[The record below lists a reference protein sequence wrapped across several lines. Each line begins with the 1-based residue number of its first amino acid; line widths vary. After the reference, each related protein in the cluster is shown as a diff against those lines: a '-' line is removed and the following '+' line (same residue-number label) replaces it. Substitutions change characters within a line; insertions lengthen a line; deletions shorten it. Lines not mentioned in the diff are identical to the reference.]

1 MTSTKTI
8 KFRFCLCEEDLELMV
23 TITDISK
30 ACGVSRATVSK
41 ALNGAS
47 DVSPET
53 TKRIRETA
61 ARLGYLPNATARA
74 LKMGRSYN
82 IGVLFSDATGG
93 GISHEYFSR
102 ILESVKAEAERLG
115 YDITFISK
123 DLGRLSMDY
132 YEHAKYRNCDGV
144 VIASA
149 DFEDPAIRR
158 LAQSEIPTVT
168 LDYSFDSRSSIL
180 SDNVQGMEALVR
192 FVHSKGH
199 RKIAFIH
206 GEMTSVTQKRLASFR
221 KTLCS
226 LGIKVPAEYVQ
237 EARFHDPRSSGLATR
252 ALLELSERPTCIL
265 YPDDLSF
272 LGGFSELEKH
282 GLSIPKDMSV
292 AGYDGIPLSQVL
304 RPRLSTYRQ
313 GAEQMGAEA
322 ARLLIEQIEN
332 PDTWIPQ
339 QITVEGELLEGDT
352 VSEIG

>member
-1 MTSTKTI
+1 
-8 KFRFCLCEEDLELMV
+8 MV

-53 TKRIRETA
+53 TKRIREA
-61 ARLGYLPNATARA
+61 AASLGYLPNAAARA

-82 IGVLFSDATGG
+82 IGVLFSDTTGG
-93 GISHEYFSR
+93 GISHEYFSL

-123 DLGRLSMDY
+123 DLGQLSMDY
-132 YEHAKYRNCDGV
+132 YEHAKYRSCDGV

-149 DFEDPAIRR
+149 DFQDPAIIR

-180 SDNVQGMEALVR
+180 SDNVQGMEQLVR
-192 FVHSKGH
+192 FVYAKGH

-206 GEMTSVTQKRLASFR
+206 GEITSVTQKRLASFR
-221 KTLCS
+221 KTCTE
-226 LGIKVPAEYVQ
+226 LGIRVPQEYIR

-252 ALLELSERPTCIL
+252 ALLELKEVPTCIL

-292 AGYDGIPLSQVL
+292 AGYDGILLSQVL
-304 RPRLSTYRQ
+304 RPRLTTYRQ
-313 GAEQMGAEA
+313 DTEAMGREA
-322 ARLLIEQIEN
+322 ARQLVEIIERPKE
-332 PDTWIPQ
+332 WIPRQ
-339 QITVEGELLEGDT
+339 TMVPGKLLEGDT
-352 VSEIG
+352 VRTIE